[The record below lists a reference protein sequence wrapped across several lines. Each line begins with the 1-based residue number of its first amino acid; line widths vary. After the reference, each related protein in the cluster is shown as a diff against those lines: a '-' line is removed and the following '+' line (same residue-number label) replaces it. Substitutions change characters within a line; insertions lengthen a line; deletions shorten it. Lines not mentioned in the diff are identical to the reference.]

1 MVKSIVTF
9 LITSGKLLR
18 IVTVQPCVQL
28 TLMSYDKKMFIMDF
42 ISFYF
47 TLKLLCIQNFFQ
59 LQTKKK
65 KKEKLIL

>member
-1 MVKSIVTF
+1 
-9 LITSGKLLR
+9 
-18 IVTVQPCVQL
+18 
-28 TLMSYDKKMFIMDF
+28 MSYDKKMFVVDF

-65 KKEKLIL
+65 KRRRTDFVEASVYMMNKLQLGSNVHYNDCS

>member
-1 MVKSIVTF
+1 
-9 LITSGKLLR
+9 
-18 IVTVQPCVQL
+18 
-28 TLMSYDKKMFIMDF
+28 MSYDKKMFVVDF

-65 KKEKLIL
+65 KRRRTDFVKASVYMMNKLQLGSNVHYNDCS